1 MRGLWKLTTV
11 QFKLFLR
18 EPIGAFFTLGFPPML
33 VILFGAMYGNDPSP
47 YFDGFGSMDVSMPG
61 YTGMILGTVG
71 FLSVPIS
78 LSGMREIG
86 VLRRYK
92 ASALRPITFIIA
104 DVITNL
110 LMTLLG
116 MVILLFVGWLIY
128 RVKFEGDPFQVAC
141 AVVLGGLSMFSIGY
155 VIAAIAP
162 TARTA
167 QVVGMVL
174 FYPMLFLSGAAMPLE
189 ILPESIRTISR
200 YLPLT
205 YVVNLLKGLWFG
217 GSWRDYL
224 LEAGILAGVLV
235 VCTLFASRFFRWD

>member
-1 MRGLWKLTTV
+1 MRGLWKLTTI

-33 VILFGAMYGNDPSP
+33 VLLFGAMYGNDPSS
-47 YFDGFGSMDVSMPG
+47 YFGGYGSMDVSMPG

-71 FLSVPIS
+71 FLSIPIS

-92 ASALRPITFIIA
+92 ASALRPITFILA
-104 DVITNL
+104 DVMTNM

-116 MVILLFVGWLIY
+116 MSVLILVGWLLY
-128 RVKFEGDPFQVAC
+128 QVRFEGNVLSVAS
-141 AVVLGGLSMFSIGY
+141 AVLLGGLSMFSIGY
-155 VIAAIAP
+155 VIASVAP

-167 QVVGMVL
+167 QVVGMVI

-189 ILPESIRTISR
+189 IMPESIQQVSKF
-200 YLPLT
+200 LPLT
-205 YVVNLLKGLWFG
+205 YVVNILKGLWFG
-217 GSWRDYL
+217 GVWGDFL
-224 LEAGILAGVLV
+224 LDAGILTAILAI
-235 VCTLFASRFFRWD
+235 CTTLASRFFQWE

>member
-1 MRGLWKLTTV
+1 MRGLWNLTQI

-18 EPIGAFFTLGFPPML
+18 EPIGTFFTLGFPPML
-33 VILFGAMYGNDPSP
+33 VLLFGAMYGNDPSP

-71 FLSVPIS
+71 FLSIPIS
-78 LSGMREIG
+78 LSGLREIG

-104 DVITNL
+104 DVLTNM

-116 MVILLFVGWLIY
+116 MAVLLLVGWLLY
-128 RVKFEGDPFQVAC
+128 RVRFEGDVLSVA
-141 AVVLGGLSMFSIGY
+141 AAFILGGLSMFSVGY
-155 VIAAIAP
+155 VIASVSP

-167 QVVGMVL
+167 QVVGMVI
-174 FYPMLFLSGAAMPLE
+174 FYPMLFLSGAGMPLE
-189 ILPESIRTISR
+189 ILPESIQKIST

-205 YVVNLLKGLWFG
+205 YVVSLLKGLWFG
-217 GSWRDYL
+217 GQWGDYI
-224 LEAGILAGVLV
+224 LEAGVLLSILA
-235 VCTLFASRFFRWD
+235 VCTFIAARFFQWD